1 MILETIP
8 ALGDLTTDQKLRLVW
23 ELWHDVSRDTA
34 ISAATGDLLD
44 QRLAEHS
51 ASPDKVRTTDEVTAG
66 IMALKQRIAAS
77 SRK

>member
-8 ALGDLTTDQKLRLVW
+8 ALGALTTDQKLRLVW

-34 ISAATGDLLD
+34 ISTGTGDLLD
-44 QRLAEHS
+44 ERLAEHS
-51 ASPDKVRTTDEVTAG
+51 AAPDKVRTTDEVTAG
-66 IMALKQRIAAS
+66 IMALKQRLSA